1 MSDFELERSPEAR
14 ELAEDALFQ
23 LLGALGAHD
32 LNLVVLGGLV
42 PELLTGGE
50 GSEAPDHLGTT
61 DIDIHLSLFADAETN
76 VEPVE
81 AALEA
86 IGAEP
91 DGGVDGWR
99 WLIPS
104 GGSRVR
110 IEFLCDLED
119 QPEGVTVSLPGCR
132 RLRAANLRGTGFV
145 ARDWAEEPIERVIEG
160 ETVTYQARFAGLE
173 GYLLAK
179 SYAARHRGAE
189 KDYYDLVHVLLYNRA
204 GGPRKQAPS
213 SPAVSLRTTSRPPA
227 TSSAR
232 SRRDSA
238 PHPTTPPRATSTRHS
253 ASIRKKTRHNS
264 HKTLSAQ
271 SPNSSPP
278 STSHSVPLQPSGIG
292 GRTCDRGAFMERR
305 QPTANGTAPRTA
317 QLGRSATLGNPRQR
331 SKLVRNAMKKGLP
344 GDRLRF
350 VTGSYRRGGPFRCCT
365 PVWISVASVST
376 STCSRLTVQRSRS
389 ARRRPTSTALAV

>member
-14 ELAEDALFQ
+14 ELAEGALFQ

-42 PELLTGGE
+42 PALLTGGE
-50 GSEAPDHLGTT
+50 GSEAPAHLGTT
-61 DIDIHLSLFADAETN
+61 DIDIHISLFADAEED
-76 VEPVE
+76 VGPLE

-145 ARDWAEEPIERVIEG
+145 AREWAEQPIERVVDG
-160 ETVTYQARFAGLE
+160 ETVIYQARFAGLE

-204 GGPRKQAPS
+204 GGPEQAGAQLRSSQFADDVRAARNLFGEIQARFKAPS
-213 SPAVSLRTTSRPPA
+213 DYA
-227 TSSAR
+227 
-232 SRRDSA
+232 
-238 PHPTTPPRATSTRHS
+238 
-253 ASIRKKTRHNS
+253 
-264 HKTLSAQ
+264 AQ
-271 SPNSSPP
+271 SY
-278 STSHSVPLQPSGIG
+278 
-292 GRTCDRGAFMERR
+292 AR
-305 QPTANGTAPRTA
+305 QALGVDPEADPA
-317 QLGRSATLGNPRQR
+317 QLAQDAVGAI
-331 SKLVRNAMKKGLP
+331 AE
-344 GDRLRF
+344 F
-350 VTGSYRRGGPFRCCT
+350 
-365 PVWISVASVST
+365 IVA
-376 STCSRLTVQRSRS
+376 LN
-389 ARRRPTSTALAV
+389 LL